1 MIDIQQVS
9 KRFGAQQVLT
19 NVSAHFGRGQITGL
33 VGRNGSG
40 KSVLLKIVVGLM
52 SPDQGY
58 VAVDGRRIGK
68 EVDFA
73 PNTGFIIDRPGFLG
87 DRSGYAN
94 LRYLAAVRGKI
105 GKEQIFQAI
114 QQVGL
119 NPQDRKP
126 VGKYSQGMRQR
137 LGIAQAL
144 MEDPQLIILDEPMN
158 ALDNATVEQMRG
170 VFSELKAAG
179 KTLVITSH
187 DERDI
192 ETLCD
197 HVFAMDAGVL
207 TQTR

>member
-1 MIDIQQVS
+1 MIHIQQVS

>member
-68 EVDFA
+68 EVDFT
-73 PNTGFIIDRPGFLG
+73 PNTGFIIGPPGFLG

-94 LRYLAAVRGKI
+94 LRYLAAVRAKSARSR
-105 GKEQIFQAI
+105 FFR
-114 QQVGL
+114 
-119 NPQDRKP
+119 PSSR
-126 VGKYSQGMRQR
+126 
-137 LGIAQAL
+137 
-144 MEDPQLIILDEPMN
+144 
-158 ALDNATVEQMRG
+158 
-170 VFSELKAAG
+170 
-179 KTLVITSH
+179 
-187 DERDI
+187 
-192 ETLCD
+192 
-197 HVFAMDAGVL
+197 
-207 TQTR
+207 

>member
-58 VAVDGRRIGK
+58 VAVGGRRIGK

>member
-52 SPDQGY
+52 SSDQGY
-58 VAVDGRRIGK
+58 VAVGGRRIGK

>member
-126 VGKYSQGMRQR
+126 VGKYSQIGR
-137 LGIAQAL
+137 A
-144 MEDPQLIILDEPMN
+144 
-158 ALDNATVEQMRG
+158 
-170 VFSELKAAG
+170 
-179 KTLVITSH
+179 
-187 DERDI
+187 
-192 ETLCD
+192 
-197 HVFAMDAGVL
+197 HV
-207 TQTR
+207 

>member
-119 NPQDRKP
+119 DPQDRKP

>member
-192 ETLCD
+192 EILCD

>member
-119 NPQDRKP
+119 I
-126 VGKYSQGMRQR
+126 GSILALLHQG
-137 LGIAQAL
+137 
-144 MEDPQLIILDEPMN
+144 DFY
-158 ALDNATVEQMRG
+158 TV
-170 VFSELKAAG
+170 
-179 KTLVITSH
+179 
-187 DERDI
+187 
-192 ETLCD
+192 
-197 HVFAMDAGVL
+197 
-207 TQTR
+207 

>member
-1 MIDIQQVS
+1 MIYIQQVS

-73 PNTGFIIDRPGFLG
+73 PNTGVIIDRPGFLG

>member
-1 MIDIQQVS
+1 MIDIQRVS

>member
-9 KRFGAQQVLT
+9 KRFGAQQVLS

>member
-1 MIDIQQVS
+1 M
-9 KRFGAQQVLT
+9 
-19 NVSAHFGRGQITGL
+19 

-119 NPQDRKP
+119 TPRPQA

-144 MEDPQLIILDEPMN
+144 MEDP
-158 ALDNATVEQMRG
+158 
-170 VFSELKAAG
+170 
-179 KTLVITSH
+179 H
-187 DERDI
+187 
-192 ETLCD
+192 
-197 HVFAMDAGVL
+197 
-207 TQTR
+207 